1 MDRSDIFSTRKNRS
15 VFLAY
20 FFTEKCLFLFFFHR
34 FFRVWI
40 LGLPSIKFIL
50 FSVIFKSSLLNLY
63 PLFHTKKPHCFF
75 LRLPTF
81 LITYSMFA
89 FFFLIAFSGSTGKYR
104 VRTHCAVRT
113 HKILRDNTPKI
124 NAFLVVTAF

>member
-1 MDRSDIFSTRKNRS
+1 MTFFQLVKTEVSFWLIFLPRS
-15 VFLAY
+15 VF
-20 FFTEKCLFLFFFHR
+20 FSFFFHR

-40 LGLPSIKFIL
+40 LGLPSVKFIL
-50 FSVIFKSSLLNLY
+50 FSVIFKSSLIFLY
-63 PLFHTKKPHCFF
+63 PLFHTKKPNCFF

-89 FFFLIAFSGSTGKYR
+89 FFFLIALSGSTGKYR

-113 HKILRDNTPKI
+113 HKILRDNTPKFH
-124 NAFLVVTAF
+124 AFLVVTAF